1 MSQNILTF
9 ALDGEIT
16 LAEYSEAMKRF
27 RSFVGALSQEVG
39 RNTKIDWRIDELQA
53 GNAIAM
59 IHGNSAHPDIVDS
72 VVHAYARVG
81 TALERGEPIP
91 YSDIVRR
98 RAYHIQKLV
107 KGSINSIR
115 FETPFS
121 DALIARG
128 SRRDDGTELI
138 SAHQTDK
145 ATIKKSHGQIRGT
158 VQTLTNRG
166 GLKFTLYDSI
176 FDSPISCY
184 LSEGQE
190 EIMRGL
196 WGRKVIVSGIIGRE
210 PYQQRVVERKIDALW
225 NDDSVINLIE
235 LHDGIALHARELMR
249 RALTQNWSL
258 KPADAIHLASAQ
270 WLRVTEIHTL

>member
-27 RSFVGALSQEVG
+27 RSFVGALSQEIG
-39 RNTKIDWRIDELQA
+39 RDIKIDWRIDELQS
-53 GNAIAM
+53 GSAIAT

-72 VVHAYARVG
+72 IVEAYARVG

-107 KGSINSIR
+107 KGSIHSIR

-121 DALIARG
+121 DALITSGTRRG
-128 SRRDDGTELI
+128 NGSQLI
-138 SAHQTDK
+138 NANQADNI
-145 ATIKKSHGQIRGT
+145 TIKKSHGQVRGT

-184 LSEGQE
+184 LNEGQE

-196 WGRKVIVSGIIGRE
+196 WGRKVIVDGIIGRE
-210 PYQQRVVERKIDALW
+210 PYQQRAVVVRQIEKIDVVEDITPGSYRLAKGAIPREEGKPKPEVIIRGLRDA
-225 NDDSVINLIE
+225 
-235 LHDGIALHARELMR
+235 
-249 RALTQNWSL
+249 Q
-258 KPADAIHLASAQ
+258 
-270 WLRVTEIHTL
+270 